1 MSTLSDID
9 EALGP
14 DDLKLVAYLAEYL
27 DRSMIFSS
35 LMIVGLLLILTAVT
49 LLVEGLSNV
58 AAVFVFAYSG
68 TLLSYTAFA
77 LRRRYKRRL
86 DRMLGKTGVTRQPRD
101 YNTALLRETEMRLV
115 QATDRLRD
123 LESEVSRLRKQL
135 ERPDPKMRQSR
146 AQSDLG

>member
-1 MSTLSDID
+1 
-9 EALGP
+9 
-14 DDLKLVAYLAEYL
+14 
-27 DRSMIFSS
+27 MIFSS

-115 QATDRLRD
+115 QATDRFRD
-123 LESEVSRLRKQL
+123 LDSEISRLRKQL
-135 ERPDPKMRQSR
+135 ERPDPK
-146 AQSDLG
+146 